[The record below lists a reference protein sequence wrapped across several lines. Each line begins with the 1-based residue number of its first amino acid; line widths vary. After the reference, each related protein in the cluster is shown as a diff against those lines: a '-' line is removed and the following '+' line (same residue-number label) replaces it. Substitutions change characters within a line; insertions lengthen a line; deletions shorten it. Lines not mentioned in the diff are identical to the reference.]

1 MRYQTSSTEVL
12 DVESLGFLT
21 RLWLAFLLPWRVL
34 FDTAFAVR
42 VNELRDGAPRLPP
55 APTPAPAPVA
65 VREAE
70 AVPSEP
76 DATPALQLLAILQRE
91 GRFVD
96 FVQEDVSSSS
106 DAEIGAAARVVHDG
120 CRRGLAQL
128 VELAA
133 VRSEAEGAAI
143 ELPAG
148 FDAARVRITGNIR
161 GEPPFRGTL
170 AHHGWQVKT
179 IRLPKTNAGHD
190 PKIVAPAEVELP

>member
-1 MRYQTSSTEVL
+1 M
-12 DVESLGFLT
+12 ESLGFLT
-21 RLWLAFLLPWRVL
+21 RLWLAFLLPWKVL
-34 FDTAFAVR
+34 FDAAFAGR
-42 VNELRDGAPRLPP
+42 VNELRGGAPRLPP
-55 APTPAPAPVA
+55 AREPAPVA

-70 AVPSEP
+70 AVPMEP

-133 VRSEAEGAAI
+133 VRTEAEGAAI
-143 ELPAG
+143 ELPRG
-148 FDAARVRITGNIR
+148 FDAARVRVTGNIR

-170 AHHGWQVKT
+170 AHHGWQVTT

-190 PKIVAPAEVELP
+190 PKIVAPAEVELS

>member
-1 MRYQTSSTEVL
+1 VRYQTSSTEVF

-21 RLWLAFLLPWRVL
+21 RLWLAFLLPWKVL
-34 FDTAFAVR
+34 FDGAFAGR
-42 VNELRDGAPRLPP
+42 VHELLDGAPRLPP
-55 APTPAPAPVA
+55 VPSATPVP

-70 AVPSEP
+70 AVPTEP

-148 FDAARVRITGNIR
+148 FDAARVRVTGNIR